1 MIKSFEK
8 IKNSFIIIFMKKI
21 NNSDFE
27 SIQNIINNIDF
38 HYEETNQKAQAD
50 LFNSWEEIIGNK
62 ISKFSKL
69 FEISADNVLTVIC
82 RDSFIANEL
91 YYEKEKIFSL
101 INKKAEKLG
110 IKLKDIR
117 FDYRK
122 WKEHNL

>member
-1 MIKSFEK
+1 
-8 IKNSFIIIFMKKI
+8 MKKL

-27 SIQNIINNIDF
+27 LIQNIIENIDF
-38 HYEETNQKAQAD
+38 NYETTQQQAKEE
-50 LFNSWEEIIGNK
+50 LFKSWEEIIGSK